1 MRKIRKIFSVSI
13 ALIVVLTACGLDF
26 DGSRRG
32 NQDELI
38 MEYKVFNKV
47 DSQDLVV
54 EAGDNI
60 HVEVVVKNGQLSL
73 KIQKGDDLP
82 VYENVDITS
91 SDEFDVEI
99 EESGTYTV
107 TVIGKRTKGSVN
119 ITVESD

>member
-13 ALIVVLTACGLDF
+13 VLIVILTACGLDF